1 MKDIMEITYPAPDGS
16 QFTLRFEYKH
26 AAPEELSVVPRLN
39 FDVEVTYITMPKG
52 QEYAV
57 ELNYMPSKLKIISK
71 EGQVIYTS
79 SLIQDSPFP
88 RMSPNT
94 QTTTRFYTELDHYRL
109 AQVEKIREG
118 GDLQIR
124 MELSFIINI
133 YSFGNLATRLPSG
146 VSIDG
151 RIPKSDWVERILPQL
166 KFKDV
171 SLIEIPKIE
180 NPEFGE
186 VINEINDAWK
196 QYSMGEYDKVL
207 TGCRK
212 AMEALGK
219 IVKDKGFKKEAT
231 DEKGE
236 KKTVP
241 DWEKAVGDEKI
252 GKIIEDFVQ
261 KLFGFLAPGSHY
273 GKSINREDAE
283 LAILNTHALVN
294 YVARKLPL

>member
-1 MKDIMEITYPAPDGS
+1 MEIRYPAPDGS

-88 RMSPNT
+88 RMSPDT
-94 QTTTRFYTELDHYRL
+94 PTTTRFYTELDHYRL

-133 YSFGNLATRLPSG
+133 YSFGNLAMRLPSG

-212 AMEALGK
+212 AMEALGN
-219 IVKDKGFKKEAT
+219 IVKNKGLEKEVP

-252 GKIIEDFVQ
+252 GEIIAAFVK
-261 KLFGFLAPGSHY
+261 KLFGFLSPGSHY

-283 LAILNTHALVN
+283 LAILTTHALAN
-294 YVARKLPL
+294 YVARKLLA

>member
-1 MKDIMEITYPAPDGS
+1 VKDTVEVRHPAPDGS

-26 AAPEELSVVPRLN
+26 VAPEELSVVPRLN
-39 FDVEVTYITMPKG
+39 FDVEVTYIMMPRG
-52 QEYAV
+52 QDYTI

-71 EGQVIYTS
+71 GGQAIYTS
-79 SLIQDSPFP
+79 SLIQDSQFSS
-88 RMSPNT
+88 MSPNT
-94 QTTTRFYTELDHYRL
+94 HIIIRFYTELDHYRL

-118 GDLQIR
+118 GDLLIL

-133 YSFGNLATRLPSG
+133 YSFGNLATRLPSS

-151 RIPKSDWVERILPQL
+151 RIPKSDWVERVLPQL

-180 NPEFGE
+180 NPEFSE
-186 VINEINDAWK
+186 VVGEINDAWK

-212 AMEALGK
+212 AMEALGD

-241 DWEKAVGDEKI
+241 DWEKAVDDEKI
-252 GKIIEDFVQ
+252 GKIIADFVQ

-283 LAILNTHALVN
+283 LAILNTHALAN
-294 YVARKLPL
+294 YVARKLLA